1 MAPKY
6 NTPNKYPLHT
16 CGFLVYIEV
25 TPPPPLS
32 FKWVWRVEK
41 KILEAMGNLNT
52 LTLLNLSECEG
63 MKDILGA
70 LDNLISLIPLNSSGC
85 KELREIQKELGNL
98 TSLTTLDL
106 GGCKCLKGIL
116 DAWYIYR
123 AQHMKPHT
131 QHFKNLLSQN
141 FQHPN
146 NWLN

>member
-1 MAPKY
+1 
-6 NTPNKYPLHT
+6 
-16 CGFLVYIEV
+16 
-25 TPPPPLS
+25 
-32 FKWVWRVEK
+32 
-41 KILEAMGNLNT
+41 MGNLNT

-85 KELREIQKELGNL
+85 KGLREIQKELGNL

-123 AQHMKPHT
+123 AQHMKLYTHTHT
-131 QHFKNLLSQN
+131 QHFQKLVVSK
-141 FQHPN
+141 FSTSK
-146 NWLN
+146 